1 MPETICKIDLC
12 LDEPDWQVLQAL
24 NLPCN
29 VSQYMTLIFA
39 DIQAAAFF
47 FLHLDKMTLNDD
59 HTIFAKSLKTFP
71 ESKVPLLQFSP
82 HP

>member
-39 DIQAAAFF
+39 DIQASAFF
-47 FLHLDKMTLNDD
+47 FLHLVKITLNDY
-59 HTIFAKSLKTFP
+59 HTIFARSLKTFP

>member
-1 MPETICKIDLC
+1 MPETICKIVLC

-29 VSQYMTLIFA
+29 ASQYMTLIFA
-39 DIQAAAFF
+39 DIQAVAFF
-47 FLHLDKMTLNDD
+47 VSHLDKITLNDD
-59 HTIFAKSLKTFP
+59 HTISAKSLKTFP
-71 ESKVPLLQFSP
+71 ESKVPLPQFSL